1 MPFFTRISDT
11 FWSYVSPQKTNAHSN
26 TPKTAPPVSKQ
37 PGLPIRRASLKNL
50 KRTRKSMS
58 PYERVDSW
66 RATTSTSPSN
76 NNRRAVTPDRNG
88 DGSRKMR
95 KLDDGR
101 ASRAEEVIYE
111 HQEDEEDED
120 DEDDDDERSTSD
132 EVMRDDDGLSSM
144 FSAVHVDGSPTPEDF
159 LNDYE
164 SEVEVDETEV
174 LDDGD
179 YHLTPTRRK
188 LATLPQDESAF
199 GVGSQELRAAG
210 WDDDYITLVQRIK
223 LRGHEPLMPQRWQF
237 GFRSMP
243 DALFA
248 KTNDAFVSSVQRE
261 YFRAEKALEKL
272 FDLGGL
278 VRDSLS
284 DSTPTRPHR
293 QIRQSIEAYQKWA
306 ALDSD
311 LDPDTVIPVLTLVVR
326 PGDIP
331 ASDIH
336 EIANQKL
343 DKIAARYRKAFRVL
357 QSTEASPVSKASSQY
372 SYPIPTLYA
381 IVASHALIAVM
392 AYRPE
397 DETPDAKPIAFFDM
411 KESNYDVWNSLAL
424 AITVCHARNVQM
436 RIAEDTGLGAKV
448 RGGKRGRASEDPD
461 A

>member
-76 NNRRAVTPDRNG
+76 KNRRAVTPDRNG

-95 KLDDGR
+95 KLDDGKAR
-101 ASRAEEVIYE
+101 RAEEVMYE
-111 HQEDEEDED
+111 HQEDDGEDGE
-120 DEDDDDERSTSD
+120 DDDERSTSD

-164 SEVEVDETEV
+164 SEVEVDLTEV

-179 YHLTPTRRK
+179 YHLTPNRRK

-199 GVGSQELRAAG
+199 GVGSQELRDAG

-223 LRGHEPLMPQRWQF
+223 LRGREPLMPQRWQF

-248 KTNDAFVSSVQRE
+248 KTNDAFVSSVRRE

-331 ASDIH
+331 ASDLH

-372 SYPIPTLYA
+372 SYSIPTLYA

-436 RIAEDTGLGAKV
+436 RIAEDTGLGVKV
-448 RGGKRGRASEDPD
+448 RGGKRRHASEDPD